1 MHNIKRL
8 GLYFALMFVVSFG
21 VLIYL
26 GGEIYREAPPMPE
39 KVVSTT
45 GETLYT
51 RADLDLGRQVWQ
63 TIGGQQ
69 NGSIWG
75 HGGYVA
81 PDWSADWLHREATAL
96 LDIWAK
102 AEFGSEFNALGA
114 GAQGALKARLVEAM
128 RTNTYDPASQTITI
142 ASDRAE
148 AIKQVAAHYVSVFS
162 DDKATESLR
171 EQYAIRN
178 NPVPNAEYR
187 QAMTGFF
194 FWTSWAAST
203 NRPGNDITYT
213 SNWPHEPLINNK
225 PTSGAVLW
233 SIASVILLIGGIGL
247 LVWHHSK
254 TKQEEH
260 LEAPKADPLGGLK
273 PTESMRATGKYFI
286 TVAAL
291 FVAQIILG
299 GITAH
304 YAVEGHE
311 FYGIPLADI
320 IPYSLVRTWHTQ
332 LGIFWIATAWLATGL
347 YLAPALSGKEPKY
360 QKLGVNALFGAL
372 LIVVVGSF
380 VGEWFGVM
388 QKLHPD
394 MNFWFGHQGYEFVD
408 LGRFWQILL
417 FIGLMF
423 WLFLVGRA
431 LWPALTDKSAAGNE
445 QRPLIGL
452 VFLSTVAIGL
462 FYGAGLTWGK
472 HTHLAMIEYFR
483 WWVVHLWVEGFF
495 EVFAT
500 AAISLIF
507 VRLGLVRAKSASS
520 AVLFATTVF
529 LFGGIL
535 GTLHHLYFT
544 GAPASVIAVG
554 AMFSALEVVPLA
566 LVGFEAYETY
576 RHTKA
581 APWVAKYRWPIL
593 FFVAVAFWNLVGAG
607 LLGFFINPP
616 ISLYYIQGLNSTAAH
631 GHAALFGVYGMLGIG
646 LMLFCLRGLAANIE
660 WNEKMLKG
668 TFWLLNFGLV
678 GMVFMTLVPAGI
690 YQAVASIDVGYWY
703 ARSPEIIHSTVM
715 ETLVWLRVPGDI
727 VFSLGA
733 FVLALFVFGLAWKAR
748 ARRVAAGQPAAAIE

>member
-8 GLYFALMFVVSFG
+8 GLYFTLMFVLSFG

-26 GGEIYREAPPMPE
+26 GGEIYREAPPMPD

-81 PDWSADWLHREATAL
+81 PDWSADWLHREATGL
-96 LDIWAK
+96 LDLWAK
-102 AEFGSEFNALGA
+102 AEYGAEFNTLGA

-128 RTNTYDPASQTITI
+128 RRNTYDPATKTITVS
-142 ASDRAE
+142 ADRAE
-148 AIKQVAAHYVSVFS
+148 VIKQVAAHYVSLFS
-162 DDKATESLR
+162 DDAASESLR

-178 NPVPNAEYR
+178 DAVPNAAYR

-194 FWTSWAAST
+194 FWTSWAAGT
-203 NRPGNDITYT
+203 NRPNSDITYT

-260 LEAPKADPLGGLK
+260 LVPPTSDPLGGLK
-273 PTESMRATGKYFI
+273 PTGSMRATGKYFI

-311 FYGIPLADI
+311 FYGIPLADLF
-320 IPYSLVRTWHTQ
+320 PYSLVRTWHTQ
-332 LGIFWIATAWLATGL
+332 LAIFWIATAWLATGL
-347 YLAPALSGKEPKY
+347 YIAPALSGHEPKH
-360 QKLGVNALFGAL
+360 QKLGVNLLFGAL

-388 QKLHPD
+388 QKLHPEL
-394 MNFWFGHQGYEFVD
+394 NFWFGHQGYEYVD

-423 WLFLVGRA
+423 WLLLVGRA
-431 LWPALTDKSAAGNE
+431 LWPALTDKSEAARE

-462 FYGAGLTWGK
+462 FYGAGLSWGQ

-500 AAISLIF
+500 AVIALLF
-507 VRLGLVRAKSASS
+507 VRLGLVRAKTASS
-520 AVLFATTVF
+520 AVLFATIVF

-646 LMLFCLRGLAANIE
+646 LMLFCLRGLAGSIE
-660 WNEKMLKG
+660 WNEKMLKS

-733 FVLALFVFGLAWKAR
+733 GVLALFVFGLAWKAR
-748 ARRVAAGQPAAAIE
+748 ARRSRIGEAVAATD